1 MRVFLDANVLFSACL
16 RTRGRQY
23 AFFELAGAGR
33 CTLLTS
39 TYALEEAG
47 RNLARKAPHAQ
58 DRLPTLTDL
67 LQRMADVPA
76 EGLLLW
82 AEAQGL
88 PAKDAPILAA
98 AVSARA
104 DLLVTGDRRHFGPL
118 FGRVLRGVRV
128 LSLAEGLAAVLV
140 EADRGQH

>member
-16 RTRGRQY
+16 RTRNRQY

-39 TYALEEAG
+39 TYTLEEAR
-47 RNLARKAPHAQ
+47 RNLARKTPHAE
-58 DRLPTLTDL
+58 DRLPALTNL
-67 LQRMADVPA
+67 LKRTADTSA
-76 EGLLLW
+76 EEMILW

-98 AVSARA
+98 AVGGRA

-128 LSLAEGLAAVLV
+128 LPLAEGLAAVLAGA
-140 EADRGQH
+140 ERNPH